1 MSIYKT
7 ELISRSLRFSVSA
20 LDDFLGN
27 GGITENTERDTH
39 LGWE

>member
-7 ELISRSLRFSVSA
+7 DLISRSLRFSVSA